1 MVSGFYK
8 LLSITMVMCRKMD
21 YFKVSY
27 QIITITGGSCDI
39 QEVNNVDPDSM
50 ETDTPVAIGN
60 TEKQLCFSLFSK
72 FVKEVSFSVYYEMC
86 HYSD

>member
-21 YFKVSY
+21 YFKVSHH
-27 QIITITGGSCDI
+27 TITCGSCDA
-39 QEVNNVDPDSM
+39 QEVNDVDPDAM
-50 ETDTPVAIGN
+50 ETDAPVAIGK

-72 FVKEVSFSVYYEMC
+72 FVKEVSSHICYGMC
-86 HYSD
+86 YCGD